1 MPTAR
6 LTQKGQA
13 TIPKNIRDFLGIK
26 PRDVIRFEI
35 SGDEVIIRPTQKTI
49 LDFKG
54 AFRLDIPI
62 KDFGKLREQV
72 KKKVSEKIAGQ

>member
-1 MPTAR
+1 MHTAR

-26 PRDVIRFEI
+26 PRDLIRFEI
-35 SGDEVIIRPTQKTI
+35 SGDEVVIRATQKTI

-54 AFRLDIPI
+54 AFQSDTPI
-62 KDFGKLREQV
+62 KDFSKLREQV
-72 KKKVSEKIAGQ
+72 KKKVAEKVAGQ